1 MENQKA
7 YQSLLCATSNTRELG
22 GCPAPGGIETVRGR
36 IWRSD
41 APTARNEAD
50 FRLLKHSGMTTIV
63 DLRTRAEAERKPCAY
78 AGELIYRHF
87 PIVEGSV
94 PPAALADVPAS
105 YMQIALSQGAF
116 GALRAIARADGG
128 VLVCCTAGKDRTGVV
143 SALLLLCCGVDD
155 NAIVENYVLSREYNK
170 ARLEQFLAEHP
181 EVDRQVVL
189 ANEVSMI
196 GFLAAFKSR
205 FASMESYFSQP
216 GLSPAYLRRIR
227 EKLLGPA
234 ARA

>member
-1 MENQKA
+1 MENKKA

-50 FRLLKHSGMTTIV
+50 FRLLKH
-63 DLRTRAEAERKPCAY
+63 CAY
-78 AGELIYRHF
+78 AGELIYRHC

-116 GALRAIARADGG
+116 DALRAIARADGG